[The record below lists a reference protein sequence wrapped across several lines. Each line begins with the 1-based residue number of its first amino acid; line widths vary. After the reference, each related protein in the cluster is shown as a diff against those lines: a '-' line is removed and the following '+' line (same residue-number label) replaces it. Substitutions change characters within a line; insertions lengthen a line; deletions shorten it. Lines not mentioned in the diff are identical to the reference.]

1 MNDHAPPSPDAARS
15 AGAPAPTGSAA
26 AGTSAATA
34 GTSAATAG
42 TSSATAGTSTATEP
56 VDRDAPVPP
65 GRPVRLVPTP
75 PGLWRVL
82 LGAVVALL
90 APFFGI
96 LIGSGI
102 GSTDDGSRM
111 DPLYWGFFIGGL
123 IGALGLVA
131 AGLGA
136 MALIRHARAQNRAE
150 DDEAH

>member
-1 MNDHAPPSPDAARS
+1 MKD
-15 AGAPAPTGSAA
+15 
-26 AGTSAATA
+26 TA
-34 GTSAATAG
+34 SRTAVR
-42 TSSATAGTSTATEP
+42 T
-56 VDRDAPVPP
+56 VDDDAPVPP
-65 GRPVRLVPTP
+65 GRPIRLVPTP

-82 LGAVVALL
+82 IGVVVALL

-102 GSTDDGSRM
+102 GAAEGGNRM

-136 MALIRHARAQNRAE
+136 MALIRHARAKGYAE
-150 DDEAH
+150 DAEAH